1 MKLLLGLIVRG
12 WDLFELC
19 VNSGFYCGL
28 TLMTLLLAEDVGMLF
43 WLVLIRLVVGFTL
56 VV

>member
-1 MKLLLGLIVRG
+1 LEILLGLIVRG

-28 TLMTLLLAEDVGMLF
+28 ALLVTVLLADDVAMFF
-43 WLVLIRLVVGFTL
+43 WLVLVRLGVVFA
-56 VV
+56 